1 MKRMFAAAAVLVLL
15 GLYGAG
21 GVLAQT
27 ANSFSPHVDGA
38 GRISLPEDFRS
49 WAYLGSWAIY
59 GGEDGA
65 TGFHNVYTQ
74 PETVAAFRKTGK
86 FPDGAVL
93 VKELLGAASGDMTT
107 GRVSWAAAVE
117 GWFIM
122 VKDAEGRFPG
132 NPLWGDGW
140 GWALFYA
147 DDPVNS
153 VTRSYKDEC
162 LECHIPA
169 RDDDWIY
176 TRGYPVLHD

>member
-74 PETVAAFRKTGK
+74 PETVAAFARPESSRT
-86 FPDGAVL
+86 A
-93 VKELLGAASGDMTT
+93 
-107 GRVSWAAAVE
+107 RSWS
-117 GWFIM
+117 
-122 VKDAEGRFPG
+122 RSC
-132 NPLWGDGW
+132 
-140 GWALFYA
+140 WA
-147 DDPVNS
+147 
-153 VTRSYKDEC
+153 RR
-162 LECHIPA
+162 PA
-169 RDDDWIY
+169 
-176 TRGYPVLHD
+176 T